1 MKLKMK
7 TLNLMIL
14 SLIISSTY
22 LMAAPAEL
30 HVVGTQLKTV
40 SGGCPVRLTGV
51 DVDGLEWSPANNG
64 ANGAIANSVTGAISN
79 WHANFVRIPI
89 SQDFWFGYKNTHG
102 QPSSAAAYIAF
113 VDSAVAAASNANC
126 YAEIDLHWSGTGSFG
141 TSDVQEDMP
150 DDNSTSFWQAVAN
163 HYANNPAVFFDLYNE
178 PKDDTWSI
186 WKNGGQSASGF
197 HTPGFQ
203 ALVKTIRDTGAKNVI
218 VIGGLGWAWDLT
230 GLSSNT
236 ITDTNTAGS
245 MSGDG
250 IMYEAHIYDNKGGS
264 TEAQKIALW
273 NQYVTVAVAAG
284 FCVDIGEFG
293 PSNAGNG
300 NTQDNSGCTPFE
312 TDLLSWINGNNPSN
326 YAYNAMAWDFNTQA
340 PPCLLSNFTNF
351 VATTCHGAAVQSWL
365 AAVTQPTCGTVS
377 TPTRTVTL
385 TATRTFTL
393 TPTKTYTPSYT
404 VTFTSTVPSATPSF
418 TRTYTPTNTVTLT
431 STVPSATP
439 TFTRTYTPTNTA
451 TLTSTVPSATPTFT
465 KTYTPT
471 NTDTLTSTVP
481 SATPTFTKTST
492 PTDTPTVTATIQ
504 NATQTVT
511 GTSTPTFTATS
522 TSTVTSMTPTFTPS
536 PTQSFTA
543 TKTFT
548 ATENITDTATPTITD
563 TVLNPTMTF
572 TGTITPI
579 APSDTFTPV
588 ITDTDTPVNTFSPT
602 AQVPSATDTTGI
614 SSPTV
619 TQTATEPAPPSETQT
634 PSQTLTSTVPT
645 GTSTYTPTFTY
656 TLTFTLTPVN
666 TATAVLPANTATVT
680 ETLTPAYTNT
690 QTPASTSTP
699 VVVATWGMGLFD
711 PLVYPNPVSSYM
723 NIGMMISAAPAE
735 VEVAVYTR
743 AMRKVVDAHIT
754 SGLTSP
760 KLNIGLPQEFIEK
773 LANGVYYY
781 VVIVKDVNGKA
792 TRSKIST
799 FIVEK

>member
-393 TPTKTYTPSYT
+393 TPTKTFTPTNT
-404 VTFTSTVPSATPSF
+404 VTIRSTVPSETPTF
-418 TRTYTPTNTVTLT
+418 TITYTPTNTV
-431 STVPSATP
+431 
-439 TFTRTYTPTNTA
+439 

-492 PTDTPTVTATIQ
+492 PTDTPTVAATIQ

>member
-250 IMYEAHIYDNKGGS
+250 IMYESHIYDNKGGS

-385 TATRTFTL
+385 TATSTFTL

-439 TFTRTYTPTNTA
+439 TFT
-451 TLTSTVPSATPTFT
+451 

-492 PTDTPTVTATIQ
+492 PTDTPTVAATIQ

>member
-250 IMYEAHIYDNKGGS
+250 IMYESHIYDNKGGS

-385 TATRTFTL
+385 TATSTFTL

-439 TFTRTYTPTNTA
+439 TFTRTYTPTNT
-451 TLTSTVPSATPTFT
+451 
-465 KTYTPT
+465 
-471 NTDTLTSTVP
+471 DTLTSTVP

-492 PTDTPTVTATIQ
+492 PTDTPTVAATIQ

>member
-250 IMYEAHIYDNKGGS
+250 IMYESHIYDNKGGS

-273 NQYVTVAVAAG
+273 HQYVTVAVAAG

-385 TATRTFTL
+385 TATSTFTL

-439 TFTRTYTPTNTA
+439 TFT
-451 TLTSTVPSATPTFT
+451 

-492 PTDTPTVTATIQ
+492 PTDTPTVAATIQ

>member
-385 TATRTFTL
+385 TATSTFTL

-418 TRTYTPTNTVTLT
+418 TRTYTPTKTG
-431 STVPSATP
+431 
-439 TFTRTYTPTNTA
+439 